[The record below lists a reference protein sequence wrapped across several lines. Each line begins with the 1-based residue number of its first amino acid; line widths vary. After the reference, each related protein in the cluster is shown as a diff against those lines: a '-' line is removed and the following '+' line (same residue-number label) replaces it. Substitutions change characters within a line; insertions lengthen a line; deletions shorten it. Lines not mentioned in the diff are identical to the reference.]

1 MKDTICQLTRLSEQI
16 LVINPFVVVPPPLAR
31 AGLHSLLVLNVPAG
45 VGALSPAAPDKTL
58 AISVENAPPML
69 ALVLSTKM
77 TISSV
82 AEPGVDKT
90 PVVIIKTLT
99 LPGFGTTL
107 LISKNSLLATRNIA
121 ALSFALISTLAEEL
135 VEA

>member
-1 MKDTICQLTRLSEQI
+1 MKDTICQLTRLSQQM

-45 VGALSPAAPDKTL
+45 VGPLSPAAPDKTL

-90 PVVIIKTLT
+90 PV
-99 LPGFGTTL
+99 FGTTL

>member
-1 MKDTICQLTRLSEQI
+1 MKDTICQLTRLSQQM

-31 AGLHSLLVLNVPAG
+31 AGLHPLLVLNVPAG

-58 AISVENAPPML
+58 VISVENAPPML

-77 TISSV
+77 TISS
-82 AEPGVDKT
+82 
-90 PVVIIKTLT
+90 
-99 LPGFGTTL
+99 
-107 LISKNSLLATRNIA
+107 RNIA
-121 ALSFALISTLAEEL
+121 SLSFALISTLAEEL

>member
-1 MKDTICQLTRLSEQI
+1 MKYTICQLTRLSQQM

-31 AGLHSLLVLNVPAG
+31 AELHPLLVLNVPAG
-45 VGALSPAAPDKTL
+45 VGPLSPAAPDKTL
-58 AISVENAPPML
+58 AISVENAPLML

-77 TISSV
+77 TISSP

-121 ALSFALISTLAEEL
+121 VLSFALISTLAEEL